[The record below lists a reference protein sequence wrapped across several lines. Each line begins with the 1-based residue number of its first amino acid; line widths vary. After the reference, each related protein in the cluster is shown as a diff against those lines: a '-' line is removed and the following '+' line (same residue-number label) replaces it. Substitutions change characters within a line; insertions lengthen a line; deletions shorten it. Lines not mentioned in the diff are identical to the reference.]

1 MQMTSPVSGLR
12 CRQIAEADIPAVSAL
27 LARGFHKRSIQFWE
41 RALDT
46 LGKREPP
53 PSFPKYGYLIERNGI
68 PVGALLIICATLRTG
83 KETVTRCNFSSWY
96 VEPEF
101 RVQAT
106 LLVSMA
112 LRRKDV
118 TYVNVSPAQH
128 TLPIIEAQ
136 GFSRYCD
143 GVFMAVPLL
152 SPRVGSEGDRARIFD
167 VHEHSDISMD
177 SGERDV
183 LLDHASLG
191 CTSLW
196 CQTPER
202 AYPFIFRR
210 RVVKGVIPCMQL
222 VYCREVADFV
232 RFASP
237 LGRFLA
243 LRGGPL
249 VMIDANGPVP
259 GLVGKFFRDKMP
271 KYFRGSD
278 QPRLGDLAYTEIA
291 VLGV

>member
-1 MQMTSPVSGLR
+1 MISPGSGLR

-27 LARGFHKRSIQFWE
+27 LARGFHKRSSQFWK
-41 RALDT
+41 RALDK

-53 PSFPKYGYLIERNGI
+53 PSLPKYGYLIERAGV

-83 KETVTRCNFSSWY
+83 SETLTRCNFSSWY

-101 RVQAT
+101 RLQAT

-118 TYVNVSPAQH
+118 TYINVSPAQH
-128 TLPIIEAQ
+128 TLAIIEAQ

-143 GVFMAVPLL
+143 GVFMAVPLF
-152 SPRVGSEGDRARIFD
+152 SPRMRSERGRVRIFD
-167 VHEHSDISMD
+167 AHEHADISFD
-177 SGERDV
+177 SGERE
-183 LLDHASLG
+183 LLLNHASLG
-191 CTSLW
+191 CISVW
-196 CQTPER
+196 CQTPNR
-202 AYPFIFRR
+202 AYPFVFRR
-210 RVVKGVIPCMQL
+210 RILESVIPCMQL
-222 VYCREVADFV
+222 IYCREVADFV
-232 RFASP
+232 RFAVP

-243 LRGGPL
+243 LRGGFL
-249 VMIDANGPVP
+249 VMIDANGPIP
-259 GLVGKFFRDKMP
+259 GLLGKFFRDKMP

-278 QPRLGDLAYTEIA
+278 QPRLGDLAYTEIP